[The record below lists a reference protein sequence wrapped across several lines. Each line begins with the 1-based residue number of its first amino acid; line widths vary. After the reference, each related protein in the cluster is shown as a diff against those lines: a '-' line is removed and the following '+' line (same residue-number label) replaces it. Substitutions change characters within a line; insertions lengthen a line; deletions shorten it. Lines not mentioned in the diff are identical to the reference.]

1 MPSTEMNKAGA
12 CGKAATTVEGL
23 LVSALDMEDEIAHSV
38 YTDYMDRRNWPAG
51 MKEKTLDQIRRYLT
65 ILLEDTRMHR
75 RIVKSLQAKLD
86 HHDE

>member
-1 MPSTEMNKAGA
+1 MPSTETNKAAA
-12 CGKAATTVEGL
+12 CSKELTTVKGL

-38 YTDYMDRRNWPAG
+38 YADYMDSRNWPQG
-51 MKEKTLDQIRRYLT
+51 IKPKTLDQIRRYLT

-75 RIVKSLQAKLD
+75 KIVKSLQAKLG